1 MRAAV
6 IDIGSSSIKLIIGE
20 NEDGKIKV
28 VQTLKNLVNIGK
40 NTFYKG
46 RISQEIINQTIGI
59 LSNYKK
65 VIAEYS
71 ATEVRI
77 IATTAVRE
85 ALNRD
90 IFIDTVL
97 RKTDFPVEVFNVGD
111 VVYYID
117 SFLSY
122 KLDKAYPIHE
132 KNVLIAELGAGSL
145 DISLMEKGF
154 TLMNIGIPIGTLR
167 LKQFKNKL
175 DGSQEDNYAA
185 LEEYVANQMT
195 ILKKSTLGFKI
206 DDVIL
211 IDENY
216 SLAIQNILHEK
227 KKEPTF
233 YKFSS
238 KEAKQFLNRITEG
251 NLDDL
256 SQIYDIPPD
265 IADSVDGYAVILHNI
280 FKYIPNRS
288 IYILETSLMEALLA
302 NIVLGVE
309 TANKYNKTNQLVS
322 VAKFLCN
329 KFDADLKHAK
339 QVASLSEQLFH
350 ALKGI
355 LGLKDD
361 ELLYLLLAA
370 YLHNIGMFVNNR
382 SHHKHSEYVIN
393 SLNLFRMSETEVKMV
408 ACIARYHRKNTP
420 QKRHLLYGSL
430 AYYYQLSVQKLSAI
444 LRMANALD
452 SSHKQKVRK
461 LEVNIIP
468 NEEVQLQVEVTDN
481 FLLEKAEFN
490 DMKDLFEE
498 VSGNKATLFIKKSV

>member
-20 NEDGKIKV
+20 NDGGKIKV
-28 VQTLKNLVNIGK
+28 VQTLKNLVDIGK

-46 RISQEIINQTIGI
+46 RISQEIINQTVGI
-59 LSNYKK
+59 LNNYKK

-90 IFIDTVL
+90 IFIDTVF
-97 RKTDFPVEVFNVGD
+97 RKTEFPVEIFNVGD

-175 DGSQEDNYAA
+175 DGSQDDNYDA
-185 LEEYVANQMT
+185 LDEFVANQMT
-195 ILKKSTLGFKI
+195 ILKKSTYGFKI

-211 IDENY
+211 IDESY
-216 SLAIQNILHEK
+216 SLAIQNILYEK

-238 KEAKQFLNRITEG
+238 KEAKQFLNRITES

-256 SQIYDIPPD
+256 SNTYDVPPD
-265 IADSVDGYAVILHNI
+265 IADSVDGYAIILHNI
-280 FKYIPNRS
+280 FKCIRNRS

-302 NIVLGVE
+302 NIVLGAE
-309 TANKYNKTNQLVS
+309 TSNKYNKTNQLVS

-329 KFDADLKHAK
+329 KYDADLKHAK
-339 QVASLSEQLFH
+339 QVANLSEQLFH
-350 ALKGI
+350 ALKGT
-355 LGLKDD
+355 LGLKDED
-361 ELLYLLLAA
+361 LLYLLLAA

-382 SHHKHSEYVIN
+382 SHHKHTEYAIN
-393 SLNLFRMSETEVKMV
+393 SLNLFRMSEIEVKMV

-420 QKRHLLYGSL
+420 QKRHILYGSL
-430 AYYYQLSVQKLSAI
+430 ASYYQISVQKLSSI

-461 LEVNIIP
+461 MEVKVVP
-468 NEEVQLQVEVTDN
+468 NEEVQIYIETPDN
-481 FLLEKAEFN
+481 FILEKAEFN

-498 VSGNKATLFIKKSV
+498 VSGNKATLFIKKSS